1 MTLKHLATPLVLAVA
16 LVVPA
21 RAEATERT
29 HARPAVTAVA
39 KSPAANTPRQPSRG
53 SRADE
58 NRYAAREK
66 ASNDAKKYRAGDAIV
81 ITATAAIIILLGVII
96 LLLIT

>member
-1 MTLKHLATPLVLAVA
+1 MTLKHLATLLVLAVA
-16 LVVPA
+16 LVFPA

-29 HARPAVTAVA
+29 HARPAVTTIA
-39 KSPAANTPRQPSRG
+39 KSPVAKAPSHRSRG

-58 NRYAAREK
+58 DRYAAREK

-96 LLLIT
+96 ILLVT

>member
-1 MTLKHLATPLVLAVA
+1 MTLKHLAPLLVLAAA
-16 LVVPA
+16 LVFPA
-21 RAEATERT
+21 PAEATGRT
-29 HARPAVTAVA
+29 HARPAVTAIA
-39 KSPAANTPRQPSRG
+39 KSPVAQTARQPSRG

-58 NRYAAREK
+58 NRYAQREK

-96 LLLIT
+96 ILLVT